1 MSCKHCETLRQAL
14 SPLEDRVFTHKYL
27 AAQPVDYL
35 DTQRDSG
42 HVRMTLGML
51 WDRTWPDT
59 RPNSLE
65 LTKLGRTLDA
75 LGWRRT
81 KYNGLLY
88 FVIPT
93 TLTTEI

>member
-1 MSCKHCETLRQAL
+1 MTCPTCDTLRQAL
-14 SPLEDRVFTHKYL
+14 SPMEDRAFTLKYL

-35 DTQRDSG
+35 ISQREAG
-42 HVRMTLGML
+42 HHRTTLGML

-59 RPNSLE
+59 RPNTLE